1 MRGRENVSKAIV
13 TEHQNTTGEC
23 FSSWERASDAARL
36 IETRCGRSGTAWAR
50 FSQSNWP
57 VGCWLPRHTGQVF
70 DSQGRI
76 SRTLPR
82 AFSRIRI
89 RLGRLHAIVRELQIC
104 DCHRRGQASHR
115 SRALGPLAVTS
126 YKQSHSRP
134 HSKDAP
140 GSSSTSSTN
149 QVMKDHISTPDLP
162 CSLSS
167 RNQLACP
174 LDCLSPSVS
183 ISDYSCDAPPRV
195 HSYLRMLGARD
206 MVLGAYAYVL
216 LMQPF

>member
-36 IETRCGRSGTAWAR
+36 MRRDVVVVDVGYPGILAKCLTRRGAFLVLYRER
-50 FSQSNWP
+50 FLAFAFVS
-57 VGCWLPRHTGQVF
+57 VGYTPLFASFKYAT
-70 DSQGRI
+70 
-76 SRTLPR
+76 
-82 AFSRIRI
+82 
-89 RLGRLHAIVRELQIC
+89 
-104 DCHRRGQASHR
+104 HRRGQASHR

-126 YKQSHSRP
+126 YKQCHSRP

-149 QVMKDHISTPDLP
+149 WQVMKDHISTPDLP

-167 RNQLACP
+167 RNRLACP

>member
-13 TEHQNTTGEC
+13 TEHQNTTGE
-23 FSSWERASDAARL
+23 ASDAARL

-104 DCHRRGQASHR
+104 DCHRRGQAIHR
-115 SRALGPLAVTS
+115 
-126 YKQSHSRP
+126 RP

-167 RNQLACP
+167 RNRLACP

-206 MVLGAYAYVL
+206 MVLGAYAACSDFLGIFSDFTAFLRGPIRHAAIKHPYR
-216 LMQPF
+216 